1 MFVLAYCAGLRLSE
15 IVHLQLKDVDLQDSA
30 IEVRGTKFFKSRRLP
45 ISVSAMSALREYLDA
60 RRTAAASSGPEDRVF
75 IHETGGYSIVTAG
88 KLVRNVIR
96 RAGINTEN
104 GHGGPRFHDLRH
116 TFVVHRMTAWYRE
129 GINPQSRLPYLATYL
144 GHRDI
149 HSTLVYLTI
158 TQDLLQHANSRFR
171 AAEISVLNVI
181 KGDSSNG

>member
-1 MFVLAYCAGLRLSE
+1 MSE
-15 IVHLQLKDVDLQDSA
+15 TVHLELKDVDLNDSA

-45 ISVSAMSALREYLDA
+45 ISVSATAALRENLDA
-60 RRTAAASSGPEDRVF
+60 RRKAGASSEPEDRVF
-75 IHETGGYSIVTAG
+75 VHESGGYSVVTAG

-96 RAGINTEN
+96 RAGIKKDSSRC
-104 GHGGPRFHDLRH
+104 GPRFHSLRH
-116 TFVVHRMTAWYRE
+116 TFVVHRMIAWYRE

-171 AAEISVLNVI
+171 AAATTVLKMI
-181 KGDSSNG
+181 KGDSFNG

>member
-1 MFVLAYCAGLRLSE
+1 MAA
-15 IVHLQLKDVDLQDSA
+15 
-30 IEVRGTKFFKSRRLP
+30 VRK
-45 ISVSAMSALREYLDA
+45 YLDVRRKAAGPSEPEA
-60 RRTAAASSGPEDRVF
+60 RLFV
-75 IHETGGYSIVTAG
+75 HESGGYSIVTAG

-96 RAGINTEN
+96 RAGINTGK

-116 TFVVHRMTAWYRE
+116 TFVVHRMTAWYQE
-129 GINPQSRLPYLATYL
+129 GVNPQSRLPYLATYL

-171 AAEISVLNVI
+171 AAETSVLNVI
-181 KGDSSNG
+181 KGDSCNG